1 MVTKPRGGSHAVAAP
16 QRGQPPAGDGA
27 GALELTVLAS
37 AAECRLDERR
47 ADPARPELGAQARRA
62 IAARGARG
70 NPVAGER
77 FVVEIAARGQ
87 VGDDR
92 VGDVGRRA
100 APAQTRREIASG
112 PSAAGEEVGGR
123 EPRGP
128 RVEDSARTARTRQD
142 LLKKELPV
150 GVTGAGARSVARCSN
165 DCSPVEKMP
174 RTLRSKSSA
183 LVAASRA
190 VSYEMMPSR

>member
-1 MVTKPRGGSHAVAAP
+1 MVAKARGGPRAIAAL
-16 QRGQPPAGDGA
+16 QRGQAPAGDRA
-27 GALELTVLAS
+27 GALELAVFERAPQ
-37 AAECRLDERR
+37 RRVDERGGH
-47 ADPARPELGAQARRA
+47 AARPELCAQARRA
-62 IAARGARG
+62 VAARRSRG
-70 NPVAGER
+70 DPVAGER
-77 FVVEIAARGQ
+77 LVVEIAASREIGHH
-87 VGDDR
+87 R
-92 VGDVGRRA
+92 VGNVGRRP
-100 APAQTRREIASG
+100 APAQSRGQLARGPRAS
-112 PSAAGEEVGGR
+112 GEEVGGR

-128 RVEDSARTARTRQD
+128 RVEGSARTARTRYD

-150 GVTGAGARSVARCSN
+150 GDRGARSVVRCSN